1 MRGFASFIYRAIFM
15 STVPQSKI
23 YRGWFKEFFWFLLFL
38 LHLPVG
44 LFHKSH
50 FRAGRRAP
58 PIIILADLMCNPL
71 FYRRL
76 SARLN
81 AEGYSVLTLSSG
93 SIFRDL
99 RGHASR
105 LAEILEEKKVQEGIL
120 LGHGMGSLVALSL
133 PDAGRQRIG
142 HLVSLGTPFHGT
154 RLLMA
159 LSFIPALRDMAV
171 GSEYLLLNR
180 MNALLFPMFDP
191 FSAWQDEWIVPFNLA
206 HFGQGRDLIF
216 DEVGHYNLA
225 LGKDNLE
232 TLTEFLNERY
242 PDPRTALEQAH
253 LQLDAPRFAPPPES
267 VARPAAVPA
276 SAKKK
281 AATKKKAGKSSKK
294 KTGKKKKT
302 RRR

>member
-1 MRGFASFIYRAIFM
+1 M

-23 YRGWFKEFFWFLLFL
+23 YRGWFKEFFWFLLYL

-44 LFHKSH
+44 FFHKSH

-81 AEGYSVLTLSSG
+81 ADGFSVLTISSG
-93 SIFRDL
+93 SAFQDL
-99 RGHASR
+99 RGHAAR
-105 LAEILEEKKVQEGIL
+105 IAAILEEKKVQDGIL

-133 PDAGRQRIG
+133 PDAARQRIG

-232 TLTEFLNERY
+232 TLAEFLNERY
-242 PDPRTALEQAH
+242 PDPQTAVEQAH
-253 LQLDAPRFAPPPES
+253 LQLDGPKFAPPPQS
-267 VARPAAVPA
+267 VPRPAPA
-276 SAKKK
+276 RAKAPAQRKSAAKKSSSKQSAKK
-281 AATKKKAGKSSKK
+281 TSGKKSKK
-294 KTGKKKKT
+294 KS
-302 RRR
+302 RR